1 MALTFADHA
10 IVVVNPE
17 VSSVRDSDRIIGIL
31 QSRSR
36 RAKEGR
42 EPVQERL
49 LITRYS
55 PRRVRAGEMLSYL
68 DILEILKVPLL
79 GVIPESQRVLEA
91 SNAGVPAVHE
101 TQTEV
106 AQAYGDA
113 IDRFLGKQVPLRFV
127 AEEDKGF
134 LRRLI
139 DSMSRKAAA

>member
-1 MALTFADHA
+1 MEAFLLSAGMIFVAELGDKSQLMALAFADQA

-36 RAKEGR
+36 RAQEGR

-49 LITRYS
+49 LITRYR

-79 GVIPESQRVLEA
+79 GVIPESQQIGRAHV
-91 SNAGVPAVHE
+91 
-101 TQTEV
+101 
-106 AQAYGDA
+106 
-113 IDRFLGKQVPLRFV
+113 
-127 AEEDKGF
+127 
-134 LRRLI
+134 
-139 DSMSRKAAA
+139 